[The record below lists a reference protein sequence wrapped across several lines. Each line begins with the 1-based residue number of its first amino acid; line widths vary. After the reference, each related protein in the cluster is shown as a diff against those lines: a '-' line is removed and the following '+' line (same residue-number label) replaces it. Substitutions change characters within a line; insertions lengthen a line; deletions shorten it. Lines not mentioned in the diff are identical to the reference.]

1 MNKKLTAG
9 ERNIK
14 INEQRFSMIIILCN
28 VLETEKGVSKHIK
41 SAIAASLISMM
52 DKSMI
57 TKEDEPLKN
66 LINNAIDVFCTQV
79 ELENGVDNYKEYL
92 LETVEQAKQIVD
104 EMKQKMNRIAEGDN
118 ILKGICL
125 N

>member
-1 MNKKLTAG
+1 MKKKLTAG

-28 VLETEKGVSKHIK
+28 ILESDKGVNKHVK
-41 SAIAASLISMM
+41 SAIAASLINMM

-66 LINNAIDVFCTQV
+66 LIDNAIDIFCTQV

-92 LETVEQAKQIVD
+92 LQTVEQAKEIVN
-104 EMKQKMNRIAEGDN
+104 EMKQKMDRIAEGDN

>member
-1 MNKKLTAG
+1 MKKKLTAG

-14 INEQRFSMIIILCN
+14 MNEQRFSMIMILCN
-28 VLETEKGVSKHIK
+28 VLESEKGVSKHIK

-52 DKSMI
+52 DKSMV
-57 TKEDEPLKN
+57 TKEEEPLRN
-66 LINNAIDVFCTQV
+66 LINNAIDIFCAQV
-79 ELENGVDNYKEYL
+79 ELETGVDNYKEYL
-92 LETVEQAKQIVD
+92 LETVEQAKQILS
-104 EMKQKMNRIAEGDN
+104 EMKQKMDRIAEGDS

>member
-1 MNKKLTAG
+1 MKKKLTAG

-28 VLETEKGVSKHIK
+28 ILESEKGVSKHIK

-57 TKEDEPLKN
+57 TKEEEPLKN
-66 LINNAIDVFCTQV
+66 LINNAIDIFCAQV
-79 ELENGVDNYKEYL
+79 ELENGIENYREYL
-92 LETVEQAKQIVD
+92 LETVEQAKEIVD
-104 EMKQKMNRIAEGDN
+104 EMKQKMNRIAEGDT

>member
-1 MNKKLTAG
+1 MKKKLTAG
-9 ERNIK
+9 ERNLK

-28 VLETEKGVSKHIK
+28 ILESDKGVSKHAK
-41 SAIAASLISMM
+41 SAIAASLINMM

-57 TKEDEPLKN
+57 AQEDEPLKN
-66 LINNAIDVFCTQV
+66 LIDNAIDIFCAQV
-79 ELENGVDNYKEYL
+79 ELETGVDNYKEHL
-92 LETVEQAKQIVD
+92 LQTVEQAKELVN
-104 EMKQKMNRIAEGDN
+104 EMREKMHRIAEGDN

>member
-1 MNKKLTAG
+1 MKKKLTAG

-28 VLETEKGVSKHIK
+28 ILESDKGVSKHVK
-41 SAIAASLISMM
+41 SAIAASLINMM

-66 LINNAIDVFCTQV
+66 LIDNAIDIFCAQV
-79 ELENGVDNYKEYL
+79 ELETGVDNYKEHL
-92 LETVEQAKQIVD
+92 LQTVEQAKEIVN
-104 EMKQKMNRIAEGDN
+104 EMKQKMDRIAEGDN

>member
-1 MNKKLTAG
+1 MKNKLTAG

-28 VLETEKGVSKHIK
+28 ILESDKGVSKHVK
-41 SAIAASLISMM
+41 SAIAASLINMM

-66 LINNAIDVFCTQV
+66 LINNAIDVFCAQV
-79 ELENGVDNYKEYL
+79 ELENGIDNYKEYL
-92 LETVEQAKQIVD
+92 LETVEQAKEIVD
-104 EMKQKMNRIAEGDN
+104 EMKQKMNRIAEGDT

>member
-1 MNKKLTAG
+1 MKKKLTAG
-9 ERNIK
+9 ERHLKNS
-14 INEQRFSMIIILCN
+14 EQRFSMIIILCN
-28 VLETEKGVSKHIK
+28 ILETEKGVSNHIK
-41 SAIAASLISMM
+41 SAVAASLINMM

-66 LINNAIDVFCTQV
+66 LINNAIDVFCAQV
-79 ELENGVDNYKEYL
+79 EMENGVDNYKEYL
-92 LETVEQAKQIVD
+92 LETVEQAKEIVN

>member
-1 MNKKLTAG
+1 MKNKLTAG

-28 VLETEKGVSKHIK
+28 ILESEKGVSKHIK

-57 TKEDEPLKN
+57 TKEEEPLKN
-66 LINNAIDVFCTQV
+66 LINNAIDIFCAQV
-79 ELENGVDNYKEYL
+79 ELENGIENYREYL
-92 LETVEQAKQIVD
+92 LETVEQAKEIVD
-104 EMKQKMNRIAEGDN
+104 EMKQKMNRIAEGDT

>member
-1 MNKKLTAG
+1 MKKKLTAG

-28 VLETEKGVSKHIK
+28 ILESEKGVSKHIK

-57 TKEDEPLKN
+57 TKEEEPLKN
-66 LINNAIDVFCTQV
+66 LINNAIDIFCAQV
-79 ELENGVDNYKEYL
+79 ELENGIENYREYL
-92 LETVEQAKQIVD
+92 LETVEQAKEIVD
-104 EMKQKMNRIAEGDN
+104 EMKQKMDRIAEGDN

>member
-1 MNKKLTAG
+1 MKKKLTAG
-9 ERNIK
+9 ERNLK

-28 VLETEKGVSKHIK
+28 ILESDKGVSKHVK
-41 SAIAASLISMM
+41 SAIAASLINMM

-57 TKEDEPLKN
+57 TNEDEPLKN
-66 LINNAIDVFCTQV
+66 LIDNAIDIFCAQV

-92 LETVEQAKQIVD
+92 LQTVEQAKELVN
-104 EMKQKMNRIAEGDN
+104 EMREKMDRIAEGDN

>member
-1 MNKKLTAG
+1 MKKKLTAG

-28 VLETEKGVSKHIK
+28 ILESEKGVSKHIK

-57 TKEDEPLKN
+57 TKEEEPLKN
-66 LINNAIDVFCTQV
+66 LINNAIDIFCAQV
-79 ELENGVDNYKEYL
+79 ELENGIENYREYL
-92 LETVEQAKQIVD
+92 LETVEQAKEIVD
-104 EMKQKMNRIAEGDN
+104 EMKQKMNRIAEGDS

>member
-1 MNKKLTAG
+1 MKKKLTAG

-28 VLETEKGVSKHIK
+28 ILESEKGVSKHIK

-57 TKEDEPLKN
+57 TKEEEPLKN
-66 LINNAIDVFCTQV
+66 LINNAIDIFCAQV
-79 ELENGVDNYKEYL
+79 ELENGIENY
-92 LETVEQAKQIVD
+92 
-104 EMKQKMNRIAEGDN
+104 R
-118 ILKGICL
+118 
-125 N
+125 